1 MLEPEKVSSSR
12 WMGYP
17 MQSPHPCNKLRKEE
31 SFNWAIS
38 SGNSCRPS
46 VNRWARPSP
55 SSAVLHALLLKEQA
69 VDDRMNA
76 MGSELPIWIT
86 TDIYKASKPEL
97 PHSEVKKY
105 HMKLCCAGK
114 TYDTWNRPIHFPSQ
128 STLVSG
134 HLCISNVAI
143 LNWKLFSRT
152 CAANGLIKA
161 LGSNSFLGEFG
172 YILIKK
178 VRKVQ
183 KIIKKLIKIALKKT

>member
-86 TDIYKASKPEL
+86 TDIYKAEARITPFRSKEISHETL
-97 PHSEVKKY
+97 
-105 HMKLCCAGK
+105 LCRQDIWYMESANSFSIPKHVGK
-114 TYDTWNRPIHFPSQ
+114 WASLHIQR
-128 STLVSG
+128 
-134 HLCISNVAI
+134 
-143 LNWKLFSRT
+143 
-152 CAANGLIKA
+152 
-161 LGSNSFLGEFG
+161 SNSELEAVLQNMRCKWAYQSIG
-172 YILIKK
+172 
-178 VRKVQ
+178 
-183 KIIKKLIKIALKKT
+183 